1 MSELMPYI
9 RIEIADMMTDLPDS
23 FGEWLKDPGAKT
35 IGGNGKSKYGHGF
48 LRRLLREHFRN
59 DENYFVKPAQWK
71 NVNLTGSPDLRNNKH
86 DAARDV
92 RMKFALEYVLRSHNS
107 GNSQLGILA
116 LHFVKEAA
124 EPPSARRWRHTP
136 FGEMPQTM
144 SFTDASAPVPLSVT
158 DSACRRLS
166 TAS

>member
-1 MSELMPYI
+1 
-9 RIEIADMMTDLPDS
+9 MMTTLPGS

-35 IGGNGKSKYGHGF
+35 IGGNGKNKYRHGF

-71 NVNLTGSPDLRNNKH
+71 NVNPKGSPDLRNNKH
-86 DAARDV
+86 DAARYV
-92 RMKFALEYVLRSHNS
+92 HMKFALEYVLRSHNS

-116 LHFVKEAA
+116 LHLVKEAA
-124 EPPSARRWRHTP
+124 KPLSASRCTEAP

-144 SFTDASAPVPLSVT
+144 SFTDVLGAGA
-158 DSACRRLS
+158 AIG
-166 TAS
+166 

>member
-1 MSELMPYI
+1 
-9 RIEIADMMTDLPDS
+9 MMMNL
-23 FGEWLKDPGAKT
+23 GEWLKDPGAKT
-35 IGGNGKSKYGHGF
+35 IGGNGKNKYRHGF

-71 NVNLTGSPDLRNNKH
+71 NVNLKCSPDLRSNKH

-116 LHFVKEAA
+116 LHLLKEAA
-124 EPPSARRWRHTP
+124 EPLSASRWRDAR

-144 SFTDASAPVPLSVT
+144 SFTDVLGAGA
-158 DSACRRLS
+158 AIG
-166 TAS
+166 

>member
-1 MSELMPYI
+1 
-9 RIEIADMMTDLPDS
+9 MMTNLPNCL
-23 FGEWLKDPGAKT
+23 GEWLKDPGAKT
-35 IGGNGKSKYGHGF
+35 IGSTDKNKYRHGF

-71 NVNLTGSPDLRNNKH
+71 NVNPKGSPDLRNTKH
-86 DAARDV
+86 DAARYV

-116 LHFVKEAA
+116 LHLAKEAA
-124 EPPSARRWRHTP
+124 EPLSASRCTEAP

-144 SFTDASAPVPLSVT
+144 SFTDVLGAGA
-158 DSACRRLS
+158 AIG
-166 TAS
+166 

>member
-1 MSELMPYI
+1 
-9 RIEIADMMTDLPDS
+9 MMTHLPNS

-35 IGGNGKSKYGHGF
+35 IGGNGKNKYRHGF
-48 LRRLLREHFRN
+48 LRRLLMEYFRN

-71 NVNLTGSPDLRNNKH
+71 NANPKGSPHLRNNKH
-86 DAARDV
+86 DAARYV

-116 LHFVKEAA
+116 LHLVKEAA
-124 EPPSARRWRHTP
+124 EPPSMSRWRDAP

-144 SFTDASAPVPLSVT
+144 SFTDVLGAGA
-158 DSACRRLS
+158 A
-166 TAS
+166 

>member
-1 MSELMPYI
+1 
-9 RIEIADMMTDLPDS
+9 MMTNLPDS

-35 IGGNGKSKYGHGF
+35 IGGNGKNKYRHGF

-71 NVNLTGSPDLRNNKH
+71 NVNLKGSPDLRNNKH

-92 RMKFALEYVLRSHNS
+92 RMNFALEYVLRSHNS

-116 LHFVKEAA
+116 LHLLKEAA
-124 EPPSARRWRHTP
+124 EPLSASRWRDAP

-144 SFTDASAPVPLSVT
+144 SFTDVLGAGAT
-158 DSACRRLS
+158 
-166 TAS
+166 TG

>member
-1 MSELMPYI
+1 MCRLGV
-9 RIEIADMMTDLPDS
+9 EIANIMINMPNS

-35 IGGNGKSKYGHGF
+35 IGGNGKNKYRQGF

-71 NVNLTGSPDLRNNKH
+71 NVNPKGAPDLRNNKH
-86 DAARDV
+86 DAAPYV
-92 RMKFALEYVLRSHNS
+92 RMRFALEYVLRSHNS

-116 LHFVKEAA
+116 LHLVKEVAK
-124 EPPSARRWRHTP
+124 PLSASRRTEAP

-144 SFTDASAPVPLSVT
+144 SFTDVLGAGA
-158 DSACRRLS
+158 AIG
-166 TAS
+166 